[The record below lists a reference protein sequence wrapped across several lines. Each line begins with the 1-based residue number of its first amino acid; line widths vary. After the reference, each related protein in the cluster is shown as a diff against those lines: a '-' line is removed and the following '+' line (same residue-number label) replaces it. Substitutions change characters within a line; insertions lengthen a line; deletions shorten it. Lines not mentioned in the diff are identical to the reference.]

1 MPVMSENDW
10 AIALITAAAAI
21 AGGAVTG
28 WFGRSAGIR
37 QAEAARLAGE
47 RQADAM
53 LDTVRMTL
61 REQAGVRVLDL
72 RRQTYVRFLDAAERA
87 LTAART
93 GTGGD
98 AGAAALSA
106 ALAEVALEG
115 PSEVYRAACA
125 IVDGLRRQARPD
137 ELEQIKEHFV
147 DVARRAL
154 RPADGS
160 DPEPG
165 RGGTP
170 C

>member
-1 MPVMSENDW
+1 MPFMSEW
-10 AIALITAAAAI
+10 VIALITAAAAI

-61 REQAGVRVLDL
+61 REQASVRVLDL

-87 LTAART
+87 VTAART
-93 GTGGD
+93 GVGGD
-98 AGAAALSA
+98 PGAVTLSS

-115 PSEVYRAACA
+115 PSEVHRAACG
-125 IVDGLRRQARPD
+125 IVDGLRGQARPD
-137 ELEQIKEHFV
+137 ELEDAREHFV
-147 DVARRAL
+147 AEARRAL
-154 RPADGS
+154 RADDG
-160 DPEPG
+160 PEPH
-165 RGGTP
+165 GTARP
-170 C
+170 AAS